1 MHDGRLFF
9 LFNVSSN
16 VAYIVITTSMMLA
29 YIPYLVRELGPAA
42 YGVISLGNLIAL
54 FALCLCDGVSAAFV
68 RNLAISLSVGD
79 RNAAHR
85 TFSSGI
91 VLSGI
96 IVVLCAVPAV
106 LLSWYF
112 PVLFQVPEPLSQDSQ
127 IFAAAA
133 IAQVLI
139 ALIENNFASSAI
151 VLHRFDLRNTVRL
164 LTMITRIAV
173 VVFCFSLFPAHVW
186 QVGFGL
192 LLSAVVSLAGS
203 VLLWRHL
210 TATVRFG
217 RAFVDFGHVREMV
230 RTGISVSF
238 NRVGWVILI
247 GSDLILINWFFDPV
261 VTGHF
266 GVLIL
271 VAELIRNGV
280 DAVSSVLG
288 PGILVQYARRDFAKL
303 AATMRRSIKVLS
315 LALSVSVGIL
325 CAFSGSLLEL
335 WLGPEFGGLSLA
347 LAFVCGH
354 FSMTLGAAPLSHV
367 LTAYDKVGA
376 LSAWTLA
383 LSVAN
388 FAFGAA
394 VAKWT
399 ALGPLGVVATTACIL
414 ILRTVLL
421 VRQSARSLGAAPAE
435 FLTPLFE
442 ALIVTIAIGVSARA
456 LLQVYTP
463 TGWFNLVPLVV
474 ITGMAGLGVVFA
486 LLLDR
491 SDRVTLFRLFPLRVR
506 RTLRSTGF
514 SRGTMNERRPMA
526 GEAR

>member
-1 MHDGRLFF
+1 MHDGRVFF

-29 YIPYLVRELGPAA
+29 YIPYLVRELGPAG
-42 YGVISLGNLIAL
+42 YGIISLGNLVAL

-68 RNLAISLSVGD
+68 RNLAITLSVGD
-79 RNAAHR
+79 RHAAHR

-96 IVVLCAVPAV
+96 IVLLCAVPGA
-106 LLSWYF
+106 LLAWYF
-112 PVLFQVPEPLSQDSQ
+112 PVLFQVPEHLSQDSQ

-133 IAQVLI
+133 ISQVLI

-173 VVFCFSLFPAHVW
+173 VVLCFSLFSAHVW
-186 QVGFGL
+186 QVGLGL

-210 TATVRFG
+210 IATVRFD
-217 RAFVDFGHVREMV
+217 RVFVDFAHVREMV
-230 RTGISVSF
+230 RTGTSVSF

-288 PGILVQYARRDFAKL
+288 PGVLVQYARGDFAKL
-303 AATMRRSIKVLS
+303 TAMMRRSIKVLS
-315 LALSVSVGIL
+315 LALSVAVGIL
-325 CAFSGSLLEL
+325 CAFAGSLLEL

-347 LAFVCGH
+347 LAFICGH

-383 LSVAN
+383 LSVVN
-388 FAFGAA
+388 FALGAA
-394 VAKWT
+394 VAKWS
-399 ALGPLGVVATTACIL
+399 ALGPVGVVATTACIL

-421 VRQSARSLGAAPAE
+421 VRQSARSLGAAPGE

-442 ALIVTIAIGVSARA
+442 ALAVAIAVGAASRA
-456 LLQVYTP
+456 LLQIYAP
-463 TGWFNLVPLVV
+463 TGWFDLVPLAAGM
-474 ITGMAGLGVVFA
+474 GMASLGMVYA

-491 SDRVTLFRLFPLRVR
+491 SDRVTLFRLLPLRVR
-506 RTLRSTGF
+506 RSLRSTRF
-514 SRGTMNERRPMA
+514 SRSAMNDRRAVA